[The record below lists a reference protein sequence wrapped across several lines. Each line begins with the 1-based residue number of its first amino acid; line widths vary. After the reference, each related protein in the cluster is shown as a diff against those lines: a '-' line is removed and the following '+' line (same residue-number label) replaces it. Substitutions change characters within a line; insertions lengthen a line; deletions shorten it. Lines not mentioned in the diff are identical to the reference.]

1 MVSSGVIYQ
10 IHNVPALAKSK
21 VPNRKWKGLSP
32 FIYVHVCLFTL
43 AGIKISKSD
52 QNLLLKKTH
61 NSLKRC

>member
-52 QNLLLKKTH
+52 QI
-61 NSLKRC
+61 SC